1 MKINC
6 CWLYAISKYGYPPS
20 IADTQRA
27 LGEMAALGFNAV
39 ELEGVR
45 EENLRA
51 VWAARADLQMRCDDL
66 GLRVINFCPVLPD
79 LVSADPSRRRA
90 ALDLFRLAVEVA
102 SFFGAPMVQVNSYA
116 PPVEFISQTPYG
128 ETLEFSRQFD
138 VRIPDGFAWERT
150 WATLVEATRRCTA
163 IARDAG
169 LLLCLEP
176 RVGELVS
183 NTDALLRLSQQVDD
197 PGFGVV
203 RNSASEFST
212 CTPPTTTAATTSTWR
227 RAAAPWTGRG
237 CSGGC
242 AVTASMVTWG
252 STSATCPISTLSIER
267 DWPSCAMRST
277 GRRGSPPARGHHD
290 RRTGNVFV
298 ADSSHIE
305 VFQVLGELLER
316 NLE

>member
-203 RNSASEFST
+203 LDTGHLHAQKEILPLSVEKLGQRILYVHASDNDGRDN
-212 CTPPTTTAATTSTWR
+212 AHL
-227 RAAAPWTGRG
+227 APGRG
-237 CSGGC
+237 TVDWDGLFRGLRRNGFDGYVGLDIGHVPDLDAQYREGLAFVRDAISRAERITPRSG
-242 AVTASMVTWG
+242 
-252 STSATCPISTLSIER
+252 
-267 DWPSCAMRST
+267 
-277 GRRGSPPARGHHD
+277 PP
-290 RRTGNVFV
+290 
-298 ADSSHIE
+298 
-305 VFQVLGELLER
+305 
-316 NLE
+316 

>member
-1 MKINC
+1 MMKINC

-27 LGEMAALGFNAV
+27 LGEMAALGFDAV

-116 PPVEFISQTPYG
+116 PPVEFIAQTPYG

-138 VRIPDGFAWERT
+138 VRIPDGFSWERT

-203 RNSASEFST
+203 LDTGHLHAQKEILPLSVEKLGQRILYVHASDNDGRDN
-212 CTPPTTTAATTSTWR
+212 AHL
-227 RAAAPWTGRG
+227 APGRG
-237 CSGGC
+237 TVDWDGLFRGLRRNGFDGYVGLDIGHVPDLDAQYREGLAFVRDAISRAERITPRSG
-242 AVTASMVTWG
+242 
-252 STSATCPISTLSIER
+252 
-267 DWPSCAMRST
+267 
-277 GRRGSPPARGHHD
+277 PP
-290 RRTGNVFV
+290 
-298 ADSSHIE
+298 
-305 VFQVLGELLER
+305 
-316 NLE
+316 

>member
-203 RNSASEFST
+203 LD
-212 CTPPTTTAATTSTWR
+212 
-227 RAAAPWTGRG
+227 TGHLH
-237 CSGGC
+237 
-242 AVTASMVTWG
+242 AQKEIL
-252 STSATCPISTLSIER
+252 PLSVEK
-267 DWPSCAMRST
+267 
-277 GRRGSPPARGHHD
+277 
-290 RRTGNVFV
+290 
-298 ADSSHIE
+298 
-305 VFQVLGELLER
+305 L
-316 NLE
+316 